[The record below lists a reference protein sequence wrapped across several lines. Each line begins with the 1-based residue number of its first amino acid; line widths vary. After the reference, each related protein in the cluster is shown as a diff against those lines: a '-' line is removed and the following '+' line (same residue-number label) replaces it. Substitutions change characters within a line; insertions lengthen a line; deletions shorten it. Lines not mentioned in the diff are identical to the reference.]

1 MSEKNVLNKI
11 QSHLNLLLFLS
22 ITLSILINFLPWIT
36 VFGQTGNDN
45 GVFFS
50 YEMMRKNNNIGVMD
64 ISRIITNIMFI
75 TWATIILG
83 FICFIGLILY
93 ISKKTQMLSFL
104 MIGSGSLIVILD
116 ILIIY
121 LLSFR
126 FIQNVAADDKISLAY
141 IIGPF
146 SYSFIVF
153 VFTLLSFLVSF
164 VVTIDIASF
173 FSLCYKNVKSK
184 KKKEKMPFE
193 YSVSHTP
200 LVTDNKTFSSSTIRD
215 IKDEPEEWFKDRKKE
230 EKIKAEKEKRE
241 SKEKTENKTEKTK
254 VEKENGLKQDEN
266 SADLK
271 LGKGER
277 KTEKEKTILV
287 KEEAKKTEDKS
298 KAGFHQEFEQV
309 LLSAIEKKKKEKKIL
324 KQPIEKYDKN
334 VVGKIKKFRV
344 KCLKCENVF
353 VAEIRDGEKKIKCP
367 VCGKEGEL

>member
-1 MSEKNVLNKI
+1 MLEKNVLNKI
-11 QSHLNLLLFLS
+11 KSHLNLLLFLS
-22 ITLSILINFLPWIT
+22 ITLLILINFLPWIT

-50 YEMMRKNNNIGVMD
+50 YEMIRKNNSFGVMD

-75 TWATIILG
+75 TWATVILG

-104 MIGSGSLIVILD
+104 MIGSGSLIVVLEV
-116 ILIIY
+116 LIIY
-121 LLSFR
+121 LSFR
-126 FIQNVAADDKISLAY
+126 FIQNVAADGNISLAY
-141 IIGPF
+141 ITGPF

-153 VFTLLSFLVSF
+153 VFILLSLLVSF
-164 VVTIDIASF
+164 VVTTDIASF
-173 FSLCYKNVKSK
+173 FSLYYKNIKSK
-184 KKKEKMPFE
+184 KRKEKMPFE
-193 YSVSHTP
+193 YSISQTP
-200 LVTDNKTFSSSTIRD
+200 LVTDNKTFSGSTIHD
-215 IKDEPEEWFKDRKKE
+215 IKDEPEEWFKDSEKE
-230 EKIKAEKEKRE
+230 EKIEVEKEKRE
-241 SKEKTENKTEKTK
+241 NKEKTEKKIEKTK

-271 LGKGER
+271 LEKGE
-277 KTEKEKTILV
+277 KKPEKEKTVLV
-287 KEEAKKTEDKS
+287 EKEVKKTEDKS

-309 LLSAIEKKKKEKKIL
+309 LLSAIEKKKKEKKVL

-367 VCGKEGEL
+367 VCGEEGEL